1 MATWRTG
8 PEVQPFARM
17 SREPVRLLETLT
29 GPELALAVPFLRITR
44 VDPTTG
50 RPLFEGG
57 VRPMVFDMVEPP
69 RFDDPGSAFMERPL
83 VSLLSARVTAEPL
96 IGDQY
101 FRSIDLSFRVHRPEL
116 IFDRDSDVEWSKL
129 FFEGESFVLEYG
141 WNADPRDVRNELLN
155 GLGILDERSGQVV
168 PARNSILFN
177 VKNYDID
184 LQPNGQADVTF
195 HANEN
200 GDRAFRE
207 ARFRDVAAHAWWTG
221 VPDEETALERR
232 SAGQVASIKGRYD
245 GTLKGLL
252 DRVRRF
258 PVQGRGEL
266 YRMGDILDF
275 VVAPLIEHACSA
287 FGYTGGVELFCGNFN
302 RRAGSQAEGDGG
314 ETMSERSIA
323 DFQVSAKDFRSFLA
337 QQLATGQ
344 LITLSNFIA
353 TVIGSINADESWA
366 PATTVDRRKPHVV
379 LRGREV
385 ELPDGRRRY
394 VVQLFDRLQLDDAFL
409 SLERIPPERQT
420 REEVFRR
427 LDDAGVP
434 IVELGRAYS
443 YILGARFQLQPD
455 AALQTVQFEN
465 ANRARKDRVQLAH
478 QPDTVTRRGQ
488 GLQHSEIV
496 PLSILQGELQM
507 VGNFVFEN
515 LGPVWMEYFGA
526 SPISGKYVVLRKTD
540 EIGPGSFR
548 TSVEVIGDGID
559 PLNTRKRLTDAEF
572 AQQEQDSAQ
581 ATAERRRTR

>member
-1 MATWRTG
+1 MAWRTG

-17 SREPVRLLETLT
+17 SREPVRLLESMT

-44 VDPTTG
+44 VDPATG
-50 RPLFEGG
+50 RPLEEGG
-57 VRPMVFDMVEPP
+57 LRPMVFDMVDPP
-69 RFDDPGSAFMERPL
+69 RFDDPTGALLERPL
-83 VSLLSARVTAEPL
+83 VSLLSAKISAEPL

-101 FRSIDLSFRVHRPEL
+101 FRSIDLSFRVHRPDL
-116 IFDRDSDVEWSKL
+116 IFDRNSGVEWSKL
-129 FFEGESFVLEYG
+129 FIEGESFVLEYG

-168 PARNSILFN
+168 PARNSVLFN
-177 VKNYDID
+177 VKNYEFS
-184 LQPNGQADVTF
+184 LQPNGEAEVTF

-207 ARFRDVAAHAWWTG
+207 ARFRDVAAQAWWTG

-232 SAGQVASIKGRYD
+232 SSRQVASIKGRYD
-245 GTLKGLL
+245 GTLKELL

-258 PVQGRGEL
+258 PVQGRGDL

-275 VVAPLIEHACSA
+275 VVAPLIEHACGE
-287 FGYTGGVELFCGNFN
+287 FGYTGGVELFCANFN
-302 RRAGSQAEGDGG
+302 RRAGSQSDTHGGDL
-314 ETMSERSIA
+314 MSERSVA
-323 DFQVSAKDFRSFLA
+323 DFQVPAKDFRGALA

-353 TVIGSINADESWA
+353 TVVNSINGEDAWA
-366 PATTVDRRKPHVV
+366 PAATTDRRKPHVV

-420 REEVFRR
+420 REEVFRK

-434 IVELGRAYS
+434 IVELGRAHS
-443 YILGARFQLQPD
+443 YILGAQFQLQPD
-455 AALQTVQFEN
+455 AALQTIQFEN

-496 PLSILQGELQM
+496 PLSILEGELQLI
-507 VGNFVFEN
+507 GNFVYEN
-515 LGPVWMEYFGA
+515 LGPVWVEYFGA
-526 SPISGKYVVLRKTD
+526 SPISGKYIVKRKTD
-540 EIGPGSFR
+540 EVGPGSFR
-548 TSVEVIGDGID
+548 TSVEIMGDGID
-559 PLNTRKRLTDAEF
+559 PLNTRKRLTEAEF
-572 AQQEQDSAQ
+572 SQQKRDSAQ
-581 ATAERRRTR
+581 AEAERRRKR